1 MLHPQQTAPRRRIAL
16 YSHDTQGLGHV
27 RRNISI
33 ASALVEA
40 NPATDVLLLTGAPEA
55 AALPLPANTEIIT
68 LPTLHKDVTG
78 SYRPKILGLP
88 LAELLHVRGQVVAA
102 ALDTFAPDLFVVDK
116 AVRGVHGEL
125 DQALQALRGTSTTVV
140 LGLRDVLDSPAAT
153 VPEWEATGATAAIQD
168 YYDEVWV
175 YGDPQVFDAAAAYD
189 WPWAVRRKLV
199 YTGYLADHRP
209 DYLPPRSHPSGAA
222 DGLLVPTEPYVL
234 CLVGGGQD
242 GASLA
247 ETFARSDLPPGH
259 RGVLVTGPY
268 MGQEQRRHLEE
279 IVRTRPGLT
288 VHGFTPRTHELIAGA
303 AAAVTMGGYN
313 SVCEL
318 LAARCAALVV
328 PRTVP
333 RMEQAVR
340 AEALTRLGWVDTLSP
355 AELHPARIAA
365 WLGQAVTRSRRRLG
379 RIDLDGLLHLCR
391 RTDALLTPYLVE
403 ADHHAAV

>member
-1 MLHPQQTAPRRRIAL
+1 MLHAELGVPRRRIAL

-33 ASALVEA
+33 ASALVESD
-40 NPATDVLLLTGAPEA
+40 PATDVLLLTGAPEA
-55 AALPLPANTEIIT
+55 AALPLPANTEIVT

-78 SYRPKILGLP
+78 SYRPKTLGLP
-88 LAELLHVRGQVVAA
+88 LTEVLGVRGQIVAA
-102 ALDTFAPDLFVVDK
+102 ALDAFAPDLFVVDK

-125 DQALQALRGTSTTVV
+125 DLALRALRGTSTTVV

-153 VPEWEATGATAAIQD
+153 VQEWEATGTTAAIQD

-209 DYLPPRSHPSGAA
+209 DYRPPRSRPGGVE
-222 DGLLVPTEPYVL
+222 DQPLVPTGPYVL

-242 GASLA
+242 GAALA
-247 ETFARSDLPPGH
+247 EAFVASPLPAGH
-259 RGVLVTGPY
+259 HGVLVTGPY
-268 MGQEQRRHLEE
+268 MSQQRRRSLAETAS
-279 IVRTRPGLT
+279 TRPELV
-288 VHGFTPRTHELIAGA
+288 VHGFTDRTHELVAGA
-303 AAAVTMGGYN
+303 RAAVTMGGYN

-318 LAARCAALVV
+318 LAARCPALVV

-333 RMEQAVR
+333 RLEQAVR
-340 AEALTRLGWVDTLSP
+340 AAALAQVGWVDTLHPDDLS
-355 AELHPARIAA
+355 PARIGT
-365 WLGQAVTRSRRRLG
+365 WLSRTVTRPRRMLGQ
-379 RIDLDGLLHLCR
+379 IDLDGLVHLR
-391 RTDALLTPYLVE
+391 QRAEALLTDHHVE
-403 ADHHAAV
+403 AEHHAAV

>member
-1 MLHPQQTAPRRRIAL
+1 VLHPQQTAPRRRIAL

-27 RRNISI
+27 RRNIAI

-40 NPATDVLLLTGAPEA
+40 HPATDVLLLTGAPEA
-55 AALPLPANTEIIT
+55 AALPLPANTEVVT
-68 LPTLHKDVTG
+68 LPTLHKDVSG
-78 SYRPKILGLP
+78 GYRPKTLGMGLP
-88 LAELLHVRGQVVAA
+88 ALLELRGQIVAA
-102 ALDTFAPDLFVVDK
+102 ALAAFDPDLFVVDK

-125 DQALQALRGTSTTVV
+125 DTALRRLQGTGTRVV
-140 LGLRDVLDSPAAT
+140 LGLRDVLDAPAAT
-153 VPEWEATGATAAIQD
+153 VREWQATGSTETIRD

-175 YGDPQVFDAAAAYD
+175 YGDPEVFDPAAAYD
-189 WPWAVRRKLV
+189 WPWSVRSKLV

-209 DYLPPRSHPSGAA
+209 DYLPPRSHPDRAA
-222 DGLLVPTEPYVL
+222 DRWLVPAEPYVL

-242 GASLA
+242 GAGLA
-247 ETFARSDLPPGH
+247 EAFARTDLPPGH

-268 MGQEQRRHLEE
+268 MSQEQRRHLEE
-279 IVRTRPGLT
+279 IARTRTALT
-288 VHGFTPRTHELIAGA
+288 VHGFTPRAHELIAGA

-318 LAARCAALVV
+318 LAARCPALVV

-340 AEALTRLGWVDTLSP
+340 AEALTRLGWVDTLPP
-355 AELHPARIAA
+355 AELGPVRIAA
-365 WLGQAVTRSRRRLG
+365 WLDRAVTCPRGGLG
-379 RIDLDGLLHLCR
+379 RIDLDGLVHLCQ

>member
-1 MLHPQQTAPRRRIAL
+1 MGTSSTLVILVGTGGRAAAVSATWRFLVLHPQQTAPRRRIAL

-88 LAELLHVRGQVVAA
+88 LAELLRVRGQVVAA
-102 ALDTFAPDLFVVDK
+102 ALDAFAPDLFVVDK

-125 DQALQALRGTSTTVV
+125 DRALRALRGTSTTVV

-153 VPEWEATGATAAIQD
+153 VQEWQATGTTATIRD

-175 YGDPQVFDAAAAYD
+175 YGDPEVFDAAGAYD
-189 WPWAVRRKLV
+189 WPWSVRRKLV

-209 DYLPPRSHPSGAA
+209 DYLPPHHHPRGEPSPRI
-222 DGLLVPTEPYVL
+222 VPEEPYVL

-242 GASLA
+242 GAALA
-247 ETFARSDLPPGH
+247 EAFAASPLPTGH
-259 RGVLVTGPY
+259 HGVLVTWPY
-268 MGQEQRRHLEE
+268 MSH
-279 IVRTRPGLT
+279 
-288 VHGFTPRTHELIAGA
+288 
-303 AAAVTMGGYN
+303 
-313 SVCEL
+313 
-318 LAARCAALVV
+318 
-328 PRTVP
+328 
-333 RMEQAVR
+333 
-340 AEALTRLGWVDTLSP
+340 
-355 AELHPARIAA
+355 
-365 WLGQAVTRSRRRLG
+365 
-379 RIDLDGLLHLCR
+379 
-391 RTDALLTPYLVE
+391 
-403 ADHHAAV
+403 